1 MHTQPTDDDDDVE
14 MTSEAAI
21 KAAKQYIKAQLEQQQ
36 RQQQQ
41 TGDASLDPVRP
52 NAAMAHTSY
61 DGARPLPVRPTALP
75 PPSVGSAKH
84 HHYPYPP
91 PSDTGE
97 FVEHPVPIN
106 GYGSV
111 MSLATTTRQTAP
123 LGLAGS
129 YVTQVPSAIGSSSTM
144 SFNAPRP
151 MATRPVDPL
160 ASSSAPNLEYE
171 LPIDHDFLR
180 FRAQIEA
187 LHLPKP
193 GVPPPPTQKELE
205 DHKRMGAGLDLGDS
219 SESDNSDSDS
229 DSDTQSRRI
238 EKTLQQLERL
248 TRLRNAHRPAP
259 PGLARDTVAN
269 LAALTDDP
277 DALHFL
283 ESHRAQKLQLAQAM
297 EALAIKA

>member
-1 MHTQPTDDDDDVE
+1 

-21 KAAKQYIKAQLEQQQ
+21 KAAKQYLKAQLEQQQ
-36 RQQQQ
+36 RQQERQQ
-41 TGDASLDPVRP
+41 PTGDESLDPVRP
-52 NAAMAHTSY
+52 NAAMAIY
-61 DGARPLPVRPTALP
+61 DGAVPRLIRPTPLPPNFGHATQQLFRPTP
-75 PPSVGSAKH
+75 Q
-84 HHYPYPP
+84 YPYPQP
-91 PSDTGE
+91 RA
-97 FVEHPVPIN
+97 N
-106 GYGSV
+106 GDFNNTSSV
-111 MSLATTTRQTAP
+111 ASLATTTHKTAL
-123 LGLAGS
+123 LGPSGS
-129 YVTQVPSAIGSSSTM
+129 YVTQVPSAIDSSSAM
-144 SFNAPRP
+144 SLPSRP
-151 MATRPVDPL
+151 MATMPVDPL
-160 ASSSAPNLEYE
+160 ASLLSAPNLNHE

-187 LHLPKP
+187 LQLPKP
-193 GVPPPPTQKELE
+193 GVPPPLTQKELE

-219 SESDNSDSDS
+219 SESDDSDS
-229 DSDTQSRRI
+229 DDDTQARRI

-248 TRLRNAHRPAP
+248 TRLRKAHRPAP